1 MVWLCF
7 LYLLDILNYTNFLKN
22 KYNSG
27 NDMRP
32 LNNEN
37 ETSISVIRMNQEKM
51 NLLKYLQ
58 NINNSDLNKLEKI
71 DDSHLFKLQND
82 SIYIPNITKGI
93 YINSDW

>member
-1 MVWLCF
+1 MVLLYF

-22 KYNSG
+22 KY
-27 NDMRP
+27 DMRP
-32 LNNEN
+32 INNEN
-37 ETSISVIRMNQEKM
+37 ETSISVIRINQEKI

-71 DDSHLFKLQND
+71 YDSHLFNLHND

>member
-1 MVWLCF
+1 
-7 LYLLDILNYTNFLKN
+7 
-22 KYNSG
+22 
-27 NDMRP
+27 MRP

-71 DDSHLFKLQND
+71 YDSHLFNLHND